1 MTDGG
6 AIELKEAETAP
17 SFRLHLADEE
27 ATNRLAEDFAA
38 AARPGDRILLSG
50 DLGSGK
56 TSFARAFIR
65 SLAGD
70 PTFEVPS
77 PTFPLRIDYPFARF
91 PVVHADLYRLGDPDE
106 AEEIGLFDL
115 ADDTVLLAE
124 WPELGDL
131 AWPEAANLTFE
142 LAAEGRDVVVVAGG
156 DWGERLT
163 RSFAIR
169 RFLDRSGRAGA
180 TRTPILGDASGR
192 SYERIVDGAEAIL
205 MNAPARPEGPAVW
218 QGKSY
223 DAVAHR
229 ARDLSAFLNVGS
241 LLAERGVRVPQ
252 VLAQDVS
259 DGLLLV
265 EDFGSEPII
274 TADRRPIIER
284 YEAAVDLLL
293 RLHLCEVSADS
304 SASRGIRAPDLPP
317 YDTEALLIETALF
330 AEHFAGREAG
340 PEMSDAA
347 RDEFLA
353 LWRALFDRL
362 AGRERVIVL
371 RDYHSPNIIWREGA
385 EGTDQVGVI
394 DFQDAL
400 FGDPAYDVASLA
412 QDVRVDIDEAEEEAL
427 VARYIRGRR
436 AADPAFDEAPFRDA
450 CAILGAQRA
459 TKVLGAFARL
469 AHEGKPAYRSHIP
482 RIRARLRRSLER
494 PVLSELR
501 RCYDPYL

>member
-1 MTDGG
+1 MTGG
-6 AIELKEAETAP
+6 DASELTGAAAGP
-17 SFRLHLADEE
+17 DFRLHLQDEA
-27 ATNRLAEDFAA
+27 ATDRLAEDFAA

-70 PTFEVPS
+70 PSFEVPS

-91 PVVHADLYRLGDPDE
+91 PVVHADLYRLGAPDE

-131 AWPEAANLTFE
+131 AWPDAATLSFA
-142 LAAEGRDVVVVAGG
+142 LATEGRDVVIAAGG

-180 TRTPILGDASGR
+180 TRNPILGDASGR
-192 SYERIVDGAEAIL
+192 SYERIVNGAEAIL

-229 ARDLSAFLNVGS
+229 ARDLSAFLKVGS
-241 LLAERGVRVPQ
+241 LLAERGVRVPE

-265 EDFGSEPII
+265 EDFGSEAII
-274 TADRRPIIER
+274 TAERRPLMER
-284 YEAAVDLLL
+284 YEASVDLLL
-293 RLHLCEVSADS
+293 RLHLCENSADAS
-304 SASRGIRAPDLPP
+304 PSRSAGAPDLPP
-317 YDTEALLIETALF
+317 YDTDALLIETALF

-340 PEMSDAA
+340 PEMSEAA

-353 LWRALFDRL
+353 LWRTLFESL
-362 AGRERVIVL
+362 AGREQVIVL
-371 RDYHSPNIIWREGA
+371 RDYHSPNIIWRKEA
-385 EGTDQVGVI
+385 DGTDRVGVI

-400 FGDPAYDVASLA
+400 LGDPAYDVASLA
-412 QDVRVDIDEAEEEAL
+412 QDVRVDIDEAEEELL

-450 CAILGAQRA
+450 YAILGAQRA

-482 RIRARLRRSLER
+482 RIRARLRRSLDR